1 MAEQGDQVSQLSV
14 SSRPLRRWKATS
26 DSSKS
31 GNWSGTRSPTW
42 REAFEELVD
51 SGQLEVVHGGWV
63 QHDEALS
70 TVSDTL
76 DLFELGLRYMDSLL
90 GRRTRIAWQID
101 TFGHTGSTPLL
112 LRRLGFLAVFLTRV
126 PQQGMAKLR
135 RLSRLEALWGRP
147 RPDSEPEPP
156 LPLSSSSSSWREDE
170 IFVHIPL
177 DGTYA
182 FPKGFDQSSFPAD
195 LDGHLDRKV
204 FPVTSRK
211 LPPASYL
218 PPYARCFP
226 RPPPPFPFPLPSP
239 PSCPPSRPRR
249 PFLSDGTWG

>member
-1 MAEQGDQVSQLSV
+1 MAEQGDQVSQLSL
-14 SSRPLRRWKATS
+14 SSRPLRRWKVTS

-31 GNWSGTRSPTW
+31 GNWSVTRSPTW
-42 REAFEELVD
+42 RQAFEELVD

-126 PQQGMAKLR
+126 PQHGMATLR

-147 RPDSEPEPP
+147 RPDSDPEPP
-156 LPLSSSSSSWREDE
+156 LPLSSSSSWREDE

-182 FPKGFDQSSFPAD
+182 FPKGFDQGSFPAD
-195 LDGHLDRKV
+195 LDRHLDRKV
-204 FPVTSRK
+204 SPVSSRRM
-211 LPPASYL
+211 PVAS
-218 PPYARCFP
+218 PG
-226 RPPPPFPFPLPSP
+226 PPPSPSPSP
-239 PSCPPSRPRR
+239 PLHSCPPSRPRR
-249 PFLSDGTWG
+249 PFLSLMAREDDR